1 MKILK
6 EEIRYPEKGDKFF
19 VEKGDKDEIAWLHKA
34 FQEFGGYADSYQTAA
49 LNLIDS
55 ALEEKEFRDYHIYP
69 IVFLIRHYL
78 ELRLKE
84 LIIGINYCK
93 DQNKQFTK
101 THDIQ
106 HLWSEFKKSYS
117 DLGENIND
125 NRFKVIDN
133 LIKEMSS
140 VDPMSEKFRYPDNS
154 KHKFNYLNLNNLKET
169 FIRVCFL
176 FDGIAMQIAHY
187 VEITEDLVRNV
198 YQNYYP

>member
-1 MKILK
+1 MKILE

-19 VEKGDKDEIAWLHKA
+19 IEEGDKGEIAWLHKA

-49 LNLIDS
+49 INLIDS
-55 ALEEKEFRDYHIYP
+55 ALEEKEFRDYHVYP

-84 LIIGINYCK
+84 LIIGIDYCEN
-93 DQNKQFTK
+93 QTKQFPQ

-106 HLWSEFKKSYS
+106 HLWSKFKKYYS
-117 DLGENIND
+117 DLGEDIND
-125 NRFKVIDN
+125 QRFRVVDD
-133 LIKEMSS
+133 LIKEMSN
-140 VDPMSEKFRYPDNS
+140 VDPMSMKFRYPDNS
-154 KHKFNYLNLNNLKET
+154 NHEFNYLNLSNLREN

-187 VEITEDLVRNV
+187 VEMTEDLVQNV
-198 YQNYYP
+198 YQNYHP